1 MLTYAGV
8 CRRMLTRERAAAAG
22 KLLMLLSRMAAATGE
37 MWEAL
42 RADYCCSWGPL
53 SIQMFRV
60 DLHTRKANVE
70 QRKSNGIQML
80 LKLLEE
86 VWADAACL
94 DWEKASARQGTLRR
108 SPRARLLDEC
118 EFAPRGE
125 FEFAPRTN
133 SHELAPRTNSPR
145 SLDSIAQTTRTHTPA
160 SSSPNSPRSRASPR
174 AAFLTTGTPRRG
186 VLYRS
191 LKYDSND
198 YHMVGSLSY
207 SILVV
212 Y

>member
-1 MLTYAGV
+1 MLTDAGV
-8 CRRMLTRERAAAAG
+8 CRRMLTRELAAAAG
-22 KLLMLLSRMAAATGE
+22 KLLMLLSRMAEATGE

-133 SHELAPRTNSPR
+133 SPR
-145 SLDSIAQTTRTHTPA
+145 SLDSVAQTTRTHTPA
-160 SSSPNSPRSRASPR
+160 SSSPHSPRSRASPR
-174 AAFLTTGTPRRG
+174 AAFLATGTLRRG

-212 Y
+212 YQCIE